1 MDNSELVNF
10 CCNAHNDAY
19 IGAREK
25 ARLAGE
31 IWTPEEQ
38 QFLEAIT
45 NHRAELR
52 LEREKGVPVP
62 YSLSR
67 KSRDVLYG
75 FY

>member
-10 CCNAHNDAY
+10 CCTAHNDAY
-19 IGAREK
+19 IEAREK

-31 IWTPEEQ
+31 VWTSEEQ

-52 LEREKGVPVP
+52 LEREKSVSIPTH
-62 YSLSR
+62 
-67 KSRDVLYG
+67 
-75 FY
+75 